1 MGVITKSH
9 LNGKTVEM
17 ERIGY
22 KTYRVKM
29 AAPTDKVKYANDM
42 EVYDLKITAD
52 ADNGESSERTE
63 RLYVR
68 GSNIFPLEFVTASP
82 SGEEL
87 GYVTEFDSI
96 DVDLGDTNDFE
107 LKMSL
112 GSWSKDKFWHGNR
125 FYIPGT
131 EYGGLLEDLTVS
143 TKSGEVTWMGYT
155 WRGLLMQKI
164 VEPPA
169 GKDHLI
175 LNGELSQVIA
185 QLVGERFGNL
195 FVVDIVDTGI
205 TLTNWKVDRYV
216 TLYDAVMKILENYGY
231 RLDITYVQK
240 EYTETVDGQPVPPAV
255 HLRPVKVIDYSD
267 SVEFSQD
274 GKVYFTVQDYR
285 RGINHLICAGTG
297 QNEERIVL
305 HLYVQADGSIGETQY
320 HTGLAERTAIYDYSN
335 ADLDKLREDG
345 VKKLKELMNYS
356 SINLSVDDMD
366 LELGDIVGGFEE
378 VTETYV
384 KQPIVGKILRMGS
397 GSTTVEYEVK
407 GEE

>member
-22 KTYRVKM
+22 KTYRAKM
-29 AAPTDKVKYANDM
+29 AAPTDKVKYDNDM
-42 EVYDLKITAD
+42 EVYDLQITAD

-63 RLYVR
+63 RLYVK
-68 GSNIFPLEFVTASP
+68 GGNIFHLEFVTAAP
-82 SGEEL
+82 GGEEL

-112 GSWSKDKFWHGNR
+112 GTWSKDKFWHGNR

-175 LNGELSQVIA
+175 LNGELSNVIA
-185 QLVGERFGNL
+185 QLVGDRFGNL

-205 TLTNWKVDRYV
+205 TLTNWNVDRYV

-305 HLYVQADGSIGETQY
+305 HLYVQEDGSIGETQY
-320 HTGLAERTAIYDYSN
+320 YTGLAERTAIYDYSN

-407 GEE
+407 GED